1 MNDVIKTHVIELEH
15 LQILMLT
22 HMKEVMA
29 IEPPLPNGNE
39 PRHLAEEMAATHYE
53 WTRQRDAIRIL
64 LGVQLVNLALEQL

>member
-1 MNDVIKTHVIELEH
+1 MNDVIKSHVIELED
-15 LQILMLT
+15 LQIMILR

-29 IEPPLPNGNE
+29 AEPELPNDGY

-53 WTRQRDAIRIL
+53 WSRQRDAIRIL

>member
-1 MNDVIKTHVIELEH
+1 MNDVIKSHVIELDD
-15 LQILMLT
+15 LQVMILR

-29 IEPPLPNGNE
+29 AEPPLPHGGE
-39 PRHLAEEMAATHYE
+39 PRHLAEEMAGVHYE